1 MEDYEEAEL
10 FHETAMYD
18 WMSSFNET
26 LNIEDAFKAMPDI
39 IRIPAVC
46 FCCIVLVV
54 GVLGNI
60 LVATQTFKS
69 STLSTAVKSLTL
81 SLTAADLLLLVLCK
95 FRFK

>member
-1 MEDYEEAEL
+1 
-10 FHETAMYD
+10 
-18 WMSSFNET
+18 
-26 LNIEDAFKAMPDI
+26 
-39 IRIPAVC
+39 
-46 FCCIVLVV
+46 LVI

-60 LVATQTFKS
+60 LVAMQTFKS